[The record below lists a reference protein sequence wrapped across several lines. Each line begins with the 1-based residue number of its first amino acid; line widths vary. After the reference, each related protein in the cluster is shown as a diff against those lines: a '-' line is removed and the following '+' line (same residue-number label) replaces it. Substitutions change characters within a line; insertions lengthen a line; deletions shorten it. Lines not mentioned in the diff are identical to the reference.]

1 MSSTANISAQT
12 RSFDRKAL
20 KQAFESVK
28 WQFQGKI
35 VNVVGN
41 LVEAILP
48 GSQMGTIVE
57 IKIPGRH
64 DQVIAEVV
72 GFKDDRV
79 LLLPFNHLAGVAP
92 GFVVNRLASYNRI
105 AVGDFLL
112 GRVVDPF
119 LNTLIGDPLDI
130 PEEAPHADIEMPP
143 PNPMER
149 ERIET
154 PQSLGIRAMDSVLTF
169 GRGQRIGVM
178 AGSGVGKS
186 VLMGMIARSSEADI
200 NVIALIGERGREV
213 REFIERDLGP
223 EGIARSVIVA
233 VTGDQSPLMRIRGA
247 KVATAIAEFFSRT
260 GLNVMFM
267 CDSLTRVAMAQR
279 EIGNAVG
286 EPPTTKG
293 YTPSVFSLLPKLL
306 ERTGPQ
312 REGHG
317 AISGIYTVLVDG
329 DDFNDPVADAA
340 RSILDGHINLS
351 RDLAAKG
358 HFPAIEIATS
368 ASRVM
373 HDIVPKQHWQ
383 LALRLRSI
391 LGIYQENADLI
402 QIGAYQH
409 GSNPKL
415 DEAISLMPLIERFLQ
430 QDMNETCGL
439 QQAVQQLQQ
448 TLSGQPIS
456 RARA

>member
-1 MSSTANISAQT
+1 MVLPANSTSAA
-12 RSFDRKAL
+12 RNFDRKAL

-48 GSQMGTIVE
+48 GSQLGTIVE

-64 DQVIAEVV
+64 DQIIAEVV

-92 GFVVNRLASYNRI
+92 GYIVNRLASFNRI
-105 AVGDFLL
+105 AVGNFLL

-119 LNTLIGDPLDI
+119 LNTLIGEPLEI

-149 ERIET
+149 DRIDT
-154 PQSLGIRAMDSVLTF
+154 PQSLGIRAMDAVLTF
-169 GRGQRIGVM
+169 GKGQRIGVM

-213 REFIERDLGP
+213 REFIERDLGT
-223 EGIARSVIVA
+223 EGVARSVIVA

-247 KVATAIAEFFSRT
+247 KVATAIAEHFSRM

-267 CDSLTRVAMAQR
+267 LDSLTRVAMAQR

-312 REGHG
+312 RKGHG
-317 AISGIYTVLVDG
+317 SISGIYTVLVDG

-383 LALRLRSI
+383 LALRLRSL
-391 LGIYQENADLI
+391 LGLYQENADLI

-430 QDMNETCGL
+430 QDMHETCDL
-439 QQAVQQLQQ
+439 ATALQQLQQ
-448 TLSGQPIS
+448 TLIGQPIS
-456 RARA
+456 RPRV